1 MTETI
6 SSPINVLALEEHQ
19 ESYLRELAEN
29 AVKSLEQLEQEIVR
43 LSPKQEVDRAR
54 DDSCILGHPW
64 VPPQREG
71 QNAYLTNRMIH
82 ALAYR
87 IRRCLDPSLPDL
99 PTQIKMTPTH
109 PKIPIT

>member
-1 MTETI
+1 MTANGTT
-6 SSPINVLALEEHQ
+6 SSDSLNILVLEEHQ
-19 ESYLRELAEN
+19 ESYLRKLAEN

-43 LSPKQEVDRAR
+43 LSSKQVVGCGWDGNY
-54 DDSCILGHPW
+54 ILGYPW

-87 IRRCLDPSLPDL
+87 IRRCLDPSLKS
-99 PTQIKMTPTH
+99 PTC
-109 PKIPIT
+109 